1 MNDKLQRLVRMV
13 GGDEGFYVLALH
25 SFVEWYLRTI
35 KNYGDNLAFGELT
48 WELRNELIS
57 ANPDDFIDGLSCLAR
72 LGKQHVFTNEVRHAF
87 ETLDAQEAS
96 SATHLF
102 VTFCALVGLADYP
115 EVHKLAHSLEGW
127 RVRTSVIEQAGVLKS
142 MQQELKGLQAKN
154 RELLEQKEAY
164 DKAQGELREL
174 QLQVSHSEIALDAER
189 RRADHRDERVD
200 ELRHERQ
207 ALRLQLSRLSDR
219 LTQFGDLERYLHYL
233 GRFTIYTRTRME
245 FEQSISELTPEQEQV
260 ISAVSMRKDFLIKGG
275 AGTGKSLV
283 LIEALRRSLEQK
295 ELDFDS
301 GYVVFMTFTRT
312 LARYNEYIAAI
323 KRMNLPVK
331 MIRTVDSFILR
342 LLKSIDEDYAFD
354 YEAVDRFC
362 SAIEPLPFLSIEE
375 LASEMENFLFA
386 NAITKE
392 EYLEER
398 IIRRGMRKRL
408 GAEQRA
414 IIWGIRED
422 LVRLMEGEKRYSK
435 NYSRIKLLEY
445 LKANPR
451 DEQIRSISHVFLDEV
466 QDLVPVDLMVLREVT
481 RRSMIMAGDTD
492 QSLYTG
498 QSPFGRAGIN
508 ITGTTRILR
517 TNFRNSCQIHEA
529 AEAYRALSPEG
540 TWDTTN
546 EPFAFREGPPPELYL
561 AESEAELL
569 ELLIRKASLF
579 IDDLCYEPENVG
591 ILVPRN
597 IEVEKVGAALTSA
610 GRDWANVTGKG
621 FGFAEQGN
629 IRLCTLHSSKGLDF
643 PVVLLYLPYLHRRE
657 LFDEERTEKL
667 MRNLVYVGLTRAM
680 DSLNVFIRPQ
690 EDPILN
696 EVCTALRGS

>member
-1 MNDKLQRLVRMV
+1 MNAKLQRLVRMV

-25 SFVEWYLRTI
+25 SFVEWYLRRE
-35 KNYGDNLAFGELT
+35 KGYGDELPFGELT
-48 WELRNELIS
+48 WRLRGELLAEH
-57 ANPDDFIDGLSCLAR
+57 PDDFIDGLSCLAR
-72 LGKQHVFTNEVRHAF
+72 LGKQHFFTNEVRHAF
-87 ETLDAQEAS
+87 ETLDTQEAA

-102 VTFCALVGLADYP
+102 VTFCTLIGLGDYP
-115 EVHKLAHSLEGW
+115 EVRKLAESLDGW
-127 RVRTSVIEQAGVLKS
+127 RVRASVIEQAGVLKS

-164 DKAQGELREL
+164 EKAQGELREL
-174 QLQVSHSEIALDAER
+174 QLRIAHSEIELEAER
-189 RRADHRDERVD
+189 KRSGHREERID

-207 ALRLQLSRLSDR
+207 ALRTQLERLSQR
-219 LTQFGDLERYLHYL
+219 LGKFGDLERYLHYL

-245 FEQSISELTPEQEQV
+245 FEQSISELTPEQEQA
-260 ISAVSMRKDFLIKGG
+260 ISAVSMKKDFLIKGG

-283 LIEALRRSLEQK
+283 LIEALRRSLEQQ

-301 GYVVFMTFTRT
+301 GYVVFVTFTRT

-323 KRMNLPVK
+323 KRMRLPVK
-331 MIRTVDSFILR
+331 MIRTVDSFFLR
-342 LLKSIDEDYAFD
+342 LMKAIDESYGFD
-354 YEAVDRFC
+354 YEAVERYSGETD
-362 SAIEPLPFLSIEE
+362 PLSFLTSEE
-375 LASEMENFLFA
+375 LASELENFLFA
-386 NAITKE
+386 NAVTRE

-398 IIRRGMRKRL
+398 IVRRGMRKRL
-408 GAEQRA
+408 GREQRA
-414 IIWGIRED
+414 SIWEKREE
-422 LVRLMEGEKRYSK
+422 LVALMEGAKKFSK
-435 NYSRIKLLEY
+435 NYSRIKLLAHLRAHPEDMS
-445 LKANPR
+445 LR
-451 DEQIRSISHVFLDEV
+451 TISHVFLDEV
-466 QDLVPVDLMVLREVT
+466 QDLVPVDLMVMREVT

-517 TNFRNSCQIHEA
+517 TNFRNSCQIHDA
-529 AEAYRALSPEG
+529 AEAFRTLSPEG

-561 AESEAELL
+561 ADAEEELL
-569 ELLIRKASLF
+569 ELLMRKVGVF
-579 IDDLCYEPENVG
+579 IEDLGYEPENVG

-597 IEVEKVGAALTSA
+597 VEVENVGNALSAA
-610 GRDWANVTGKG
+610 GRQWANVTDKG
-621 FGFAEQGN
+621 FGFAEQGS

-680 DSLNVFIRPQ
+680 DCLNVFVRPQ
-690 EDPILN
+690 DDPILN
-696 EVCTALRGS
+696 EVCTAVRGS